1 MSPRL
6 ILASGSPRRRELL
19 QGLGLAFEVRP
30 ADVDES
36 LVGGE
41 DPHDYVLRLAREK
54 AAWRVAADELVL
66 AADTMVLL
74 DGELLG
80 KPADAEDARRMLRL
94 IAGREHTV
102 LTAVAVADGSSDR
115 LESSVETSSV
125 RIAPLSGEQIDWY
138 VATGEPLDKAGSY
151 AIQDLGAL
159 LVESVSGNYTN
170 VVGLPLPTVYR
181 LFVGLGHD
189 LRLWMGTAD
198 SGSEQSR

>member
-1 MSPRL
+1 MSLPRL

-36 LVGGE
+36 LFAGE

-54 AAWRVAADELVL
+54 AVWQVAGDEVVL

-80 KPADAEDARRMLRL
+80 KPADGDDARRMLRRL
-94 IAGREHTV
+94 AGQEHTV
-102 LTAVAVADGSSDR
+102 LTAIALADGGADR
-115 LESSVETSSV
+115 MESTVETSRV
-125 RIAPLSGEQIDWY
+125 RIAPLSRDEIDWY
-138 VATGEPLDKAGSY
+138 VGTGEPLDKAGSY

-170 VVGLPLPTVYR
+170 VVGLPLPAVYR
-181 LFVGLGHD
+181 LFADLGHD
-189 LRLWMGTAD
+189 LRSWIA
-198 SGSEQSR
+198 S